1 MMKLSIKS
9 FDKPKAEHKLKEEL
23 LFTETRRAEE
33 ILKTMDEDT
42 YEELVAS
49 WAYWCLKENEGRA
62 YEDVMRIGGS
72 GDKGVDVIAYYDQK
86 NNKCDIFQCK
96 HYGHAITQ
104 SDVIGELGKFLF
116 FMSNGDIPV
125 PESYYL
131 MAPQGLSSQFLLTY
145 KKPDALK
152 KVIVENWDRH
162 IAGKI
167 EKGVQH
173 KLEGELKSFVEGF
186 DYAIYKF
193 YSPAKFLKTLVEADK
208 RFVYF
213 QYFGFHKELLRKI
226 KIDKPVEPK
235 DYEKKY
241 IDHLLDAYNDVDD
254 DFAINKEN
262 VTSSKYGKH
271 YNRSRDEF
279 WLAESIKKMSEENN
293 PGDNDEFDDIK
304 DEMEGHVADTYEDD
318 YENGLGRVK
327 AVTDKSAT
335 MPVKTDW
342 VVSGQLGARAKK
354 GVCYQLSNEDRL
366 IWKEE
371 EKS

>member
-1 MMKLSIKS
+1 MLKLSIKS
-9 FDKPKAEHKLKEEL
+9 FDKPIAEHKLKEEL

-49 WAYWCLKENEGRA
+49 WAYWSLKDR
-62 YEDVMRIGGS
+62 YEDVLRIGGS
-72 GDKGVDVIAYYDQK
+72 GDRGVDVIAYYD
-86 NNKCDIFQCK
+86 
-96 HYGHAITQ
+96 HAIKQ

-116 FMSNGDIPV
+116 FMSSGDIPV

-145 KKPDALK
+145 KNPETLK
-152 KVIVENWDRH
+152 KVILGNWDKH

-186 DYAIYKF
+186 DYVIFKF
-193 YSPAKFLKTLVEADK
+193 YSPAKFLKTLMESGK

-213 QYFGFHKELLRKI
+213 QYFGFRKELLRKI
-226 KIDKPVEPK
+226 KLETPKEPE
-235 DYEKKY
+235 DYEGRY
-241 IDHLLDAYNDVDD
+241 VQHLLDAYNDVEG
-254 DFAINKEN
+254 FSSISQSN
-262 VTSSKYGKH
+262 VDLSEYSKH
-271 YNRSRDEF
+271 FNRSRDEF
-279 WLAESIKKMSEENN
+279 WLAESVKKMSEENN
-293 PGDNDEFDDIK
+293 PGDNDEFEDIK
-304 DEMEGHVADTYEDD
+304 DEMEGHVADTYEDN
-318 YENGLGRVK
+318 YENSLRRVK

-335 MPVKTDW
+335 MPIKTDW
-342 VVSGQLGARAKK
+342 VVSSQLGARAMK
-354 GVCYQLSNEDRL
+354 GICYQLSNEDRL

-371 EKS
+371 GKS